1 MTNTEQNTA
10 RILWTTDNKD
20 TAINMICLYAHN
32 AKLKGWIQNVQI
44 LVWGASQTLISQD
57 KELQEKIKTMIK
69 DGVEV
74 IACKKCAQDL
84 GVEDTLIACDMQ
96 VYYTGELLSSWIKEG
111 SSIISV

>member
-32 AKLKGWIQNVQI
+32 AKLKGWMENVQI

-57 KELQEKIKTMIK
+57 EELQAKVKAMIA
-69 DGVEV
+69 DGVEI

-84 GVEDTLIACDMQ
+84 GVADTLEACDMQ
-96 VYYTGELLSSWIKEG
+96 IYFTGELLSSWIKEG

>member
-1 MTNTEQNTA
+1 MIEEEQNTA

-32 AKLKGWIQNVQI
+32 AKLKSWIPNVQI
-44 LVWGASQTLISQD
+44 LIWGASQTLISQD
-57 KELQEKIKTMIK
+57 KELQEKIKAMIK

-84 GVEDTLIACDMQ
+84 GVEDTLVACDMQ
-96 VYYTGELLSSWIKEG
+96 VYYTGELLSSWVKEG